1 MAYSHDTV
9 AHNWAHQTGKKCRG
23 FNMFYEGETIYSYG
37 SHFPI
42 ARFFTA
48 PNGERVVLFNED
60 SYSVSTSKH
69 QTIVRRAL
77 GWERDDILGVP
88 FLRDHVGMILV
99 NGWIERLD
107 EDIETSAG
115 KWKRARVYKDS
126 HARRMAQS
134 VQTINRIIDLW
145 QLDVPYRTMPDD
157 INAWVDEALKRH
169 AEEAAA
175 KDRADR
181 EAIKRWLNGEDI
193 HPPHTRIPY
202 VRVKSRRCGPEVNE
216 HGDFVGMTTQVETS
230 WGVKVPLA
238 DAMKLHRMAGL
249 VRIVG
254 KTWRPSKRHQIGGWP
269 VDHIA
274 ADGTLKAGCHVIP
287 FKVQQEA
294 ARLAGLDATTFHINQ
309 ANQMEAA

>member
-1 MAYSHDTV
+1 MAYSHDIV

-37 SHFPI
+37 YHFPI

-48 PNGERVVLFNED
+48 PNGERIVVFSEERR
-60 SYSVSTSKH
+60 SVSTSKH
-69 QTIVRRAL
+69 QITVRRAL
-77 GWERDDILGVP
+77 GYPREDLLEVP
-88 FLRDHVGMILV
+88 FL
-99 NGWIERLD
+99 NGTSAYDAERWVEYLD
-107 EDIETSAG
+107 KAIETSTG
-115 KWKRARVYKDS
+115 KWQRARVYKDS
-126 HARRMAQS
+126 HAGDIIRAIHK
-134 VQTINRIIDLW
+134 INAILQLW
-145 QLDVPYRTMPDD
+145 QLDHIPQREVPED
-157 INAWVDEALKRH
+157 IAAFAASHEERRK
-169 AEEAAA
+169 AERIEED
-175 KDRADR
+175 KADR
-181 EAIKRWLNGEDI
+181 EKIKKWLNGEDVV
-193 HPPHTRIPY
+193 PPHTRIPY
-202 VRVKSRRCGPEVNE
+202 VRVMPSPRVAEYEV
-216 HGDFVGMTTQVETS
+216 QTS

-238 DAMKLHRMAGL
+238 DAMKLYRMAGL

-254 KTWRPSKRHQIGGWP
+254 KIWRPSKRHQIGGWT